1 MVDRRRLIDG
11 RSEDPLLNSAIST
24 TDLTKQ
30 FGSVLAL
37 DGLTLDISRGEVF
50 GFLGANGAGKT
61 TTIRLLLDLLRP
73 TRGRAAIN
81 GFDTRRHSLLARASI
96 GYLPG
101 EMPIYPE
108 LTVDR
113 FLRFGRSLHRQRV
126 DPALVDR
133 LLRRF
138 DIGPAELGRTLGHLS
153 HGNKQKVGLVQA
165 LTANAPVVILDE
177 PTAGLDPLM
186 IEAFCET
193 VNELRGDGRTIFLS
207 SHVLSEV
214 ERLCDRIAL
223 IAAGRLVKIARLDEI
238 RREFPRTVH
247 VTFTTPTPAPGAL
260 PGATVLRSTPTE
272 WVLQAKGELGDIVRM
287 LAPLPVAD
295 IRVENFRLED
305 YILGLYGRN

>member
-1 MVDRRRLIDG
+1 MTA
-11 RSEDPLLNSAIST
+11 AINT
-24 TDLTKQ
+24 DDLTKH
-30 FGSVLAL
+30 FGRLVAL
-37 DGLTLDISRGEVF
+37 DGLTLDVSRGEVF

-73 TRGRAAIN
+73 TRGRASIN

-101 EMPIYPE
+101 EMPIYSE

-113 FLRFGRSLHRQRV
+113 FLRFAMALHRQQV
-126 DPALVDR
+126 DRSRVDR

-138 DIGPAELGRTLGHLS
+138 EIGPAELSRKLGHLS
-153 HGNKQKVGLVQA
+153 HGSKQKVGLVQA
-165 LTANAPVVILDE
+165 LMGNPPVVILDE

-186 IEAFCET
+186 IEAFSET
-193 VNELRGDGRTIFLS
+193 VSEMRAGGRTLFLS

-223 IAAGRLVKIARLDEI
+223 IAAGRLVKIAKLEEI

-247 VTFTTPTPAPGAL
+247 VTFTAPTPAPATL
-260 PGATVLRSTPTE
+260 AGATLLRATPTE
-272 WVLQAKGELGDIVRM
+272 WVLQVKGELGDVVRAI
-287 LAPLPVAD
+287 APLGVSD
-295 IRVENFRLED
+295 VRVENFRLED
-305 YILGLYGRN
+305 YILELYGKQ